1 MSGDGKVILV
11 TGGARG
17 IGRAVVLK
25 AAAAGYRVA
34 FSYLSDDAAAE
45 TVLKE
50 SETAGSEAMALRS
63 DVADGAAVSNLF
75 QAVDARFGRLDA
87 VVNNAGIT
95 GPNSA
100 FMDARPETVES
111 VLKVNVNGMMD
122 CCREAV
128 ARMSLSR
135 GGGGG
140 SIVNISSGAARTGS
154 PNSYVWYG
162 AAKAAVE
169 TFTLGLAQ
177 EVARDGIR
185 VNCVSPGVTATEIH
199 SRGGRRQTLEELG
212 ASIPLGRVADPS
224 EIADP
229 ILYLLSDAAS
239 YVVGAVLRVGGGR

>member
-1 MSGDGKVILV
+1 MSGQGKVLLV

-17 IGRAVVLK
+17 IGRAVVLQ

-45 TVLKE
+45 SVLWE
-50 SETAGSEAMALRS
+50 CEAAGREAMALRS
-63 DVADGAAVSNLF
+63 DVADRAAVRSLF

-95 GPNSA
+95 GPNGT
-100 FMDARPETVES
+100 FMKAAPETVDA
-111 VLKVNVNGMMD
+111 VIRVNVNGMMD

-128 ARMSLSR
+128 ARMSLSLGGE
-135 GGGGG
+135 GGG
-140 SIVNISSGAARTGS
+140 IVNVSSGAARTGS
-154 PNSYVWYG
+154 PNAYVWYG

-185 VNCVSPGVTATEIH
+185 VNCVSPGVTATDIH
-199 SRGGRRQTLEELG
+199 SRGGRSQTLEELG
-212 ASIPLGRVADPS
+212 AAIPLGRVADPS

>member
-1 MSGDGKVILV
+1 MTTEGKVLLV
-11 TGGARG
+11 TGGSRG

-45 TVLKE
+45 AVVKE
-50 SETAGSEAMALRS
+50 CEAQGGEAVSLRS
-63 DVADGAAVSNLF
+63 DVADRAAVNALF
-75 QAVDARFGRLDA
+75 EAVDRRFGRLDA

-95 GPNSA
+95 GPNSSFIA
-100 FMDARPETVES
+100 ASPETVEA
-111 VLKVNVNGMMD
+111 VLKVNVNGTMD

-128 ARMSLSR
+128 ARMALSR
-135 GGGGG
+135 GGKGG
-140 SIVNISSGAARTGS
+140 SIVNLSSGAARTGS
-154 PNSYVWYG
+154 PNAYVWYG

-199 SRGGRRQTLEELG
+199 SRGGRKQTLEELG
-212 ASIPLGRVADPS
+212 ATIPIGRVAQPE

>member
-1 MSGDGKVILV
+1 MTTQGKVLLV
-11 TGGARG
+11 TGGSRG

-25 AAAAGYRVA
+25 AVATGFRVA

-45 TVLKE
+45 AVVKE
-50 SETAGSEAMALRS
+50 CEALGGEALALRS
-63 DVADGAAVSNLF
+63 DVADRAAVGALF
-75 QAVDARFGRLDA
+75 EAVDRRFGRLDA

-95 GPNSA
+95 GPNSS
-100 FMDARPETVES
+100 FMAAAPEAVEA
-111 VLKVNVNGMMD
+111 VLKVNVNGTMD
-122 CCREAV
+122 CCREAIM
-128 ARMSLSR
+128 RMALSR
-135 GGGGG
+135 GGNGG
-140 SIVNISSGAARTGS
+140 SIVNLSSGAARTGS
-154 PNSYVWYG
+154 PNAYVWYG
-162 AAKAAVE
+162 AAKAAIE

-199 SRGGRRQTLEELG
+199 SRGGRRQTLDELG
-212 ASIPLGRVADPS
+212 AAIPIGRVAEPG